1 MVDAAD
7 DWSQSSRDER
17 IADAS
22 ATDHSIISGSL
33 PDRSDR
39 GRYGAEPGGRPAPT
53 IQQSGHNNLDRHA
66 DINNLDRHADI
77 TTWTTANNPDRHAD
91 ITTCANN
98 LDRHANNLDSH
109 CCARSEFHLRVRA
122 SILEPSAGGD
132 GAGCERAAGDLRHQ
146 ACLLAVTLF
155 RPSV

>member
-7 DWSQSSRDER
+7 GQSQSSRDER

-22 ATDHSIISGSL
+22 ATDHSIVSGSL

-39 GRYGAEPGGRPAPT
+39 RRYGAEPGDRPAPT
-53 IQQSGHNNLDRHA
+53 IQQSNNLDT
-66 DINNLDRHADI
+66 
-77 TTWTTANNPDRHAD
+77 TTWTANNL
-91 ITTCANN
+91 CANN

-109 CCARSEFHLRVRA
+109 CCAQSEFHLRVRT